1 MSGNVW
7 EWCNDWY
14 CNYMYIDFG
23 RIQPTGP
30 TIGRDRVNRGGYWYD
45 YIDFCRSSY
54 RMYDVPGYRS
64 NDLGF
69 RVARTP

>member
-1 MSGNVW
+1 VL
-7 EWCNDWY
+7 
-14 CNYMYIDFG
+14 
-23 RIQPTGP
+23 
-30 TIGRDRVNRGGYWYD
+30 RGGYWDD

-64 NDLGF
+64 NVGF